1 MYQGQ
6 FNSIDALV
14 SGYVSG
20 TLPRPLHVLMDAHL
34 ELSPA
39 NRGIVAGLESAAGE
53 ALEQV
58 EPMSVGGRDAALEA
72 IFASEI
78 APASAADRIRRCG
91 TLPRA
96 LQDFVGHTVDDIP
109 WKTKMPGFREFD
121 MDDVD
126 GCHVSMFWIK
136 PGRTVPAH
144 THEGMELSLI
154 IEGAFRDERGRFG
167 PGDISI
173 ADPSVDHRPTAEN
186 EVPCIGF
193 AVTDAP
199 LRLTGPL
206 RQRLSDILSI

>member
-14 SGYVSG
+14 SGYVAGS
-20 TLPRPLHVLMDAHL
+20 LPRPLHVLMDAHL

-39 NRGIVAGLESAAGE
+39 NRTMVFGLETIAGE

-58 EPMSVGGRDAALEA
+58 EPMALDRRSSALEA
-72 IFASEI
+72 VFASQI
-78 APASAADRIRRCG
+78 APAPDRVKQCG
-91 TLPRA
+91 RLPRA
-96 LQDFVGHTVDDIP
+96 LQDFVGYAADDIP

-126 GCHVSMFWIK
+126 GCHVSLFWIK

-154 IEGAFRDERGRFG
+154 VEGAFRDERGRFG
-167 PGDISI
+167 AGDISI

-186 EVPCIGF
+186 DVPCIGF

>member
-14 SGYVSG
+14 GGYVAGS
-20 TLPRPLHVLMDAHL
+20 LPVPLQVMMDAHL
-34 ELSPA
+34 ELSGA
-39 NRGIVAGLESAAGE
+39 NRPLVRGLEAVAGDDLDALAPAA
-53 ALEQV
+53 LTD
-58 EPMSVGGRDAALEA
+58 RDAALAA
-72 IFASEI
+72 IFDSP
-78 APASAADRIRRCG
+78 APAAEQVARCG
-91 TLPRA
+91 TMPRA
-96 LQDFVGHTVDDIP
+96 LHDFIGHGVDDIP
-109 WKTKMPGFREFD
+109 WKTRMPGFREYD

-154 IEGAFRDERGRFG
+154 VTGAFRDERGRFG
-167 PGDISI
+167 RGDISI
-173 ADPSVDHRPTAEN
+173 ADPSVDHRPTAETD
-186 EVPCIGF
+186 EPCIGF